1 MSHPLRV
8 AVGVVLDDQSRV
20 LVARRGEHQH
30 QGNKWEFPGGKIE
43 PDESLA
49 EALKREFHEEV
60 NLQLDVPDA
69 LKPWMVI
76 EHDYGDKQVRLE
88 IALIHRYFGN
98 AQGLEGQA
106 VRWQSLSTLS
116 ADDFPAA
123 NASIINALTEQ
134 AG

>member
-1 MSHPLRV
+1 MSLSLRV

-49 EALKREFHEEV
+49 EALKREFLEEV
-60 NLQLDVPDA
+60 NLQLDVPSA

-88 IALIHRYFGN
+88 IALVHRYFGN
-98 AQGLEGQA
+98 ARGREGQM
-106 VRWQSLSTLS
+106 VRWQSVGTLS

-123 NASIINALTEQ
+123 NAAIISALTEQ